1 MKAVSMEP
9 VGEPVSDFSHRGG
22 LRSRIGFGVAVLIL
36 ALIVVLSLLAS
47 IVAPFDPIAQNLGN
61 AMAAP
66 GSKHWLGTD
75 SLGRDVLSRLIWGIR
90 PALGGMLI
98 SIATAIVLGV
108 PWGLVAGYAS
118 GMVDMVLMRVVD
130 ALLVFPG
137 LVLVLVLTAVLGANL
152 ENSML
157 ALGIIY
163 APVLAR
169 VVRSGVITVRNREFV
184 TVTRLYGLSPW
195 YRMWRHV
202 MPNALGPAVVQTTLL
217 AGTSLLAQVGLGF
230 LGIGVQP
237 PLASWG
243 GSLAEAFQYIVV
255 RPSATF
261 APGLLVAIVVVCIYR
276 VGDEI
281 RDRVMRDS

>member
-1 MKAVSMEP
+1 MEP
-9 VGEPVSDFSHRGG
+9 VGETVSDFSHRGG
-22 LRSRIGFGVAVLIL
+22 LLSRIGFGVAVVIL

-47 IVAPFDPIAQNLGN
+47 VVAPFDPIAQNLGN

-137 LVLVLVLTAVLGANL
+137 LVLVLVLTSVLGANL

-281 RDRVMRDS
+281 RDRVMSDS

>member
-1 MKAVSMEP
+1 
-9 VGEPVSDFSHRGG
+9 
-22 LRSRIGFGVAVLIL
+22 
-36 ALIVVLSLLAS
+36 
-47 IVAPFDPIAQNLGN
+47 
-61 AMAAP
+61 MAAP

>member
-1 MKAVSMEP
+1 
-9 VGEPVSDFSHRGG
+9 
-22 LRSRIGFGVAVLIL
+22 
-36 ALIVVLSLLAS
+36 
-47 IVAPFDPIAQNLGN
+47 
-61 AMAAP
+61 
-66 GSKHWLGTD
+66 
-75 SLGRDVLSRLIWGIR
+75 
-90 PALGGMLI
+90 
-98 SIATAIVLGV
+98 
-108 PWGLVAGYAS
+108 
-118 GMVDMVLMRVVD
+118 
-130 ALLVFPG
+130 
-137 LVLVLVLTAVLGANL
+137 VLVLTAVLGANL
-152 ENSML
+152 ENSMK